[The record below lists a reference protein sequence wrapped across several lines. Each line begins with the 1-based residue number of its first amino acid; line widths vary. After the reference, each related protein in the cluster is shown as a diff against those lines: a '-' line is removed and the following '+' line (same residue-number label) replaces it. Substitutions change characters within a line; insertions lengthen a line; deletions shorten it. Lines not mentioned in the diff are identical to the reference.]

1 MLQQAHLRVNSD
13 LDVLN
18 QVLKWFE
25 QFWVKY
31 LAKRIWPENQLYR
44 LQLALAEGFT
54 NAVRHAHQGLPPETP
69 IDLEIVLWEDRLE
82 IRIWDGGKPFDP
94 NTLEEPKPGEL
105 REGGGYG
112 WFLLRRLA
120 DRVIYERY
128 ADSRNCLL
136 IVKQLLGSSK
146 T

>member
-82 IRIWDGGKPFDP
+82 IRIWDKGKPFDP
-94 NTLEEPKPGEL
+94 DTLEEPKPGEL
-105 REGGGYG
+105 REAGGYG

-120 DRVIYERY
+120 DRVVYERY
-128 ADSRNCLL
+128 EDSRNCLL
-136 IVKQLLGSSK
+136 IIKQLSGIPK